1 MRTKFLAEI
10 VSAVAPHTPRL
21 LAFSA
26 SVSAF
31 FFGAGT
37 RQGPMA
43 QFLQQLPSAP
53 IGQGFMS
60 CARSKAVL
68 TLSAFAFSSIFSV
81 A

>member
-1 MRTKFLAEI
+1 M
-10 VSAVAPHTPRL
+10 VSAVAPHTPLL

-31 FFGAGT
+31 FLGAGT
-37 RQGPMA
+37 RHGPMA

-53 IGQGFMS
+53 IGQGFIS
-60 CARSKAVL
+60 SARSKAVL
-68 TLSAFAFSSIFSV
+68 TLSALAFSNIFNV